1 MSLPLFGYGVHICEH
16 EARKMTFDELWVEI
30 EKLHVLPDA
39 AIAQVPHVLSN
50 ETKKR
55 LSKKTP
61 EEAIRILNDAIEQI
75 NRGSIETVDA
85 LTRKKL

>member
-1 MSLPLFGYGVHICEH
+1 
-16 EARKMTFDELWVEI
+16 MTFDELWVEI
-30 EKLHVLPDA
+30 EKLHILPDA

-55 LSKKTP
+55 LSKKTQ

-75 NRGSIETVDA
+75 NRGSIETMDA